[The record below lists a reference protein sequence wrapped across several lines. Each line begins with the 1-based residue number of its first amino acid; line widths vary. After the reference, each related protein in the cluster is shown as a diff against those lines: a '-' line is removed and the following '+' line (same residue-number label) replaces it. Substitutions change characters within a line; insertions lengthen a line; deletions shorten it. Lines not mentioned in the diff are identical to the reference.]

1 METTEEDIDF
11 EGFIKDIGNNINQ
24 TLNITKDSSFFDI
37 YNEFARINDSTYY
50 NSLIDKKLIYEKKK
64 IFNNTGIENI
74 QQQKIKLSQLIVN
87 LQGKKKEIEDKIPEE
102 QQNSNESTK
111 RDDEKEDYA
120 QIRNNS
126 TKVNK
131 LHLTVD
137 HITYTIEAIN
147 ELIKYITEKLVE
159 LDIAKSNMDFLSE
172 IKIKTD
178 EELNTK
184 LDAINKFSSP
194 LEYIKKK
201 ANSPYYFKSDD
212 NTIDTLKNGIE
223 EEMKRR
229 KEEKTDEIQN
239 FRKTYPNRLEIT
251 LKTNIPGFQETKF
264 LTTMLKSDKRSFMG
278 SVNNANVFF
287 TPTIQLHKNIIQDIP
302 IGYDKEYLYTQ
313 FFEKNSF
320 DTLVNRTG
328 KSIRGMLQNSE
339 PTLDELK
346 NIIKQNINNT
356 LWALFNE
363 NNILNIGGSAYAILD
378 YEWNVEDFFN
388 ENRTF
393 FDTEKKLVDDNDR
406 KYKTEEVP
414 TDEKTHPEI
423 YINTLKQILNRS
435 GSIDGFDSCYKGYKN
450 FKKIELV
457 SINKF
462 RKNANNVIRE
472 IYPDLQDNN
481 TLLDVLQ
488 KNITEKNPN
497 NVVMLFYKIIIIVLF
512 YSYNNAIQENEKL
525 IKTDISNNSYDEYDK
540 FEFEILKKKYE
551 EIIQIYI
558 LNFRTVFDELKSVYK
573 FTDVEITNTKSL
585 LASLE
590 NKTEIDI
597 ELLPN
602 FDTIQ
607 SSKSKKGGDPDEE
620 DLYKKVREKIRQQE
634 ILKKYKDDSKK
645 NQSILSEK
653 TFKVTV
659 VLVVFKG
666 PSVSTF
672 DRASF
677 LCQAKLDKIKYGLS
691 KVLSPKIVGT
701 YVPGVYKVSGKPQ
714 DKDLKSQTVKNKEVS
729 TNQLSTSVKT
739 VKNRGS
745 PQ

>member
-1 METTEEDIDF
+1 MGTTEEDTDF
-11 EGFIKDIGNNINQ
+11 EVFINNINKNNVQ

-37 YNEFARINDSTYY
+37 YNNFEGINDFTYY

-74 QQQKIKLSQLIVN
+74 QQQKIKLSQLIGV
-87 LQGKKKEIEDKIPEE
+87 LQEKKKEKEGKIPEAQTKLE
-102 QQNSNESTK
+102 ESTK
-111 RDDEKEDYA
+111 SGDEHKGDEENIQDT
-120 QIRNNS
+120 S
-126 TKVNK
+126 TEVNK

-212 NTIDTLKNGIE
+212 NTIDKLKNGIE

-278 SVNNANVFF
+278 SVNNTNVFF

-435 GSIDGFDSCYKGYKN
+435 GSIDGFDSCYKEYKN

-462 RKNANNVIRE
+462 RENANIVIRE

-573 FTDVEITNTKSL
+573 FTDTNDL
-585 LASLE
+585 FASLE
-590 NKTEIDI
+590 KKTEIEI

-607 SSKSKKGGDPDEE
+607 SSKYKKGGDPDEE

-653 TFKVTV
+653 AFKVTV

-666 PSVSTF
+666 PSPSVSTF

-677 LCQAKLDKIKYGLS
+677 LCQAKLDRIKYGLT
-691 KVLSPKIVGT
+691 KVLSPKIVGP